1 MCLKHTKV
9 YEQVS
14 SHGLACTDSRNTPKN
29 TVFSKD
35 AHAGVCAGLAIAA
48 APAFLERAVGE
59 QQSIHYTDAAEL
71 RPSKISPPQN
81 VSKNEGSL
89 ATIQE
94 TAISSAWNHIFHIQQ
109 RGPPRRS
116 ARKLLSRW
124 HTRRSASRSPCLP
137 WQPMDQPKNSEL
149 EHNYAISLRTN

>member
-1 MCLKHTKV
+1 MVSHALTVETRQRTPFSLKTPTQV
-9 YEQVS
+9 YALASLLQQLRRSWNEQWES
-14 SHGLACTDSRNTPKN
+14 NRAYTTLMLQSYDPPKY
-29 TVFSKD
+29 
-35 AHAGVCAGLAIAA
+35 
-48 APAFLERAVGE
+48 P
-59 QQSIHYTDAAEL
+59 
-71 RPSKISPPQN
+71 PPQN

-116 ARKLLSRW
+116 ARKLLSRCQ
-124 HTRRSASRSPCLP
+124 TRRSASRSPCLP